1 MDEFNKLYEFVDLA
15 KKNRKYPA
23 NTAHGRRAA
32 LKLFDTVV
40 TEDERNSLTLL
51 EERIDEI
58 YLSMISKY
66 KNSFSMK
73 SLNTYKGRFLKII
86 QDYKRYGQEPDAIA
100 HWEAKHR
107 KYTVRDI
114 KDDVKDTSIHNI
126 SSPIHTGV
134 NKLHIS
140 LDSGAAC
147 NIESPPKITPSDANR
162 IKNIIDALAK

>member
-40 TEDERNSLTLL
+40 TPDERQSLKLL
-51 EERIDEI
+51 EERMNEI
-58 YLSMISKY
+58 YLNLISKH
-66 KNSFSMK
+66 KSSFSMK
-73 SLNTYKGRFLKII
+73 SLNTYKGRFLKVI
-86 QDYKRYGQEPDAIA
+86 QDYKRYGKEPDAIV

-114 KDDVKDTSIHNI
+114 KDDTKDTSLHNL
-126 SSPIHTGV
+126 SFPTHKGV
-134 NKLHIS
+134 HNFQIA
-140 LDSGAAC
+140 LDSGAVC
-147 NIESPPKITPSDANR
+147 NIETPPKITTEDAQR
-162 IKNIIDALAK
+162 IKNIIEALTK

>member
-23 NTAHGRRAA
+23 NTAHGKRAA

-40 TEDERNSLTLL
+40 TPDERESLKLL
-51 EERIDEI
+51 EERMDEI
-58 YLSMISKY
+58 YLSLIGKH

-73 SLNTYKGRFLKII
+73 SLNTYKGRFLKVI
-86 QDYKRYGQEPDAIA
+86 QDYKRYGKEPDAIV

-114 KDDVKDTSIHNI
+114 KDDAKDTSLHNL
-126 SSPIHTGV
+126 SFPTHKGV
-134 NKLHIS
+134 HKLDIS
-140 LDSGAAC
+140 LQSGETCSIQAPSA
-147 NIESPPKITPSDANR
+147 ISKKDAQKIKDVL
-162 IKNIIDALAK
+162 DALAN